1 MRADL
6 RPVTS
11 DRGGIVL
18 GWLTK
23 LVVVLSLVGL
33 VGFDLIS
40 LGASRLRAEDSAQ
53 AAARAAVQTWT
64 GPEDLQAA
72 YDAAL
77 AEVLVDDHTID
88 TQSFA
93 FTPDGTVTL
102 TLRSTAPTLLV
113 RRVPALDQYTEVQR
127 TVTRRRAG

>member
-1 MRADL
+1 M
-6 RPVTS
+6 TS

-23 LVVVLSLVGL
+23 LAVVLSLVGL
-33 VGFDLIS
+33 VGFDLVS

-53 AAARAAVQTWT
+53 AAAGAAVQAWT
-64 GPEDLQAA
+64 GPKDLQAA

-77 AEVLVDDHTID
+77 AEVLTDGHSID
-88 TQSFA
+88 PASFTVA
-93 FTPDGTVTL
+93 PDGTVTL
-102 TLRSTAPTLLV
+102 TLSSTAPTLLV
-113 RRVPALDQYTEVQR
+113 RKVPALVQYAEVSR